1 MRFPL
6 PNHPGLAGSGFE
18 FSRDNVGVLGFSV
31 FSLLASELEVVPLAL
46 SASSRSEANGVFSEA
61 VNKINLVKLR
71 PQQEHFLSLEA
82 LAINLVKHSMA
93 TANLKKSEEFVTNTT
108 AALKYIPRRPK
119 ISIN

>member
-61 VNKINLVKLR
+61 VNKINMVQLR
-71 PQQEHFLSLEA
+71 PQQEHFLYLEA
-82 LAINLVKHSMA
+82 LAHNLVLNTQYM
-93 TANLKKSEEFVTNTT
+93 TNST
-108 AALKYIPRRPK
+108 LVSLVKMEYG
-119 ISIN
+119 

>member
-18 FSRDNVGVLGFSV
+18 FSRDNVGVLLGFSV

-61 VNKINLVKLR
+61 VNKINLVQFK
-71 PQQEHFLSLEA
+71 PQQEHFF
-82 LAINLVKHSMA
+82 I
-93 TANLKKSEEFVTNTT
+93 F
-108 AALKYIPRRPK
+108 R
-119 ISIN
+119 SIRKESCA

>member
-1 MRFPL
+1 LRFPL

-18 FSRDNVGVLGFSV
+18 FSRDNVGVLLGFSV

-71 PQQEHFLSLEA
+71 LQQFLSLEA
-82 LAINLVKHSMA
+82 FASNFVLKSKHACKLDTGS
-93 TANLKKSEEFVTNTT
+93 TF
-108 AALKYIPRRPK
+108 
-119 ISIN
+119 

>member
-18 FSRDNVGVLGFSV
+18 FSLDNVGVLLGFSV

-61 VNKINLVKLR
+61 VNKNKSKDYIA
-71 PQQEHFLSLEA
+71 FS
-82 LAINLVKHSMA
+82 
-93 TANLKKSEEFVTNTT
+93 KKMN
-108 AALKYIPRRPK
+108 KYRVYA
-119 ISIN
+119 

>member
-18 FSRDNVGVLGFSV
+18 FSRDNVGVLLGFSV

-71 PQQEHFLSLEA
+71 PQQEQFLSLEA
-82 LAINLVKHSMA
+82 FASNLSLKSKHACKLDTGS
-93 TANLKKSEEFVTNTT
+93 TF
-108 AALKYIPRRPK
+108 
-119 ISIN
+119 

>member
-71 PQQEHFLSLEA
+71 PQQEQFLSLEA
-82 LAINLVKHSMA
+82 LASNL
-93 TANLKKSEEFVTNTT
+93 
-108 AALKYIPRRPK
+108 ALKNK
-119 ISIN
+119 HACKGGLISKNR